1 MKKSWIYCALAS
13 VALTACQTAGTG
25 SGNVRG
31 TQKPVAF
38 TWQSTDSV
46 SGNIT
51 ATFGSGRVFKGTYF
65 QITQDT
71 RVDHLDPLWDGWGR
85 PYRRGDWRYWTRN
98 PGPEFV
104 KTYSGRVLANLHDE
118 TELAIPEQPRFQAV
132 PTTPASPYP
141 PYQSPAISG
150 QRHAR
155 APRQV
160 QVQQPLD
167 SPPEP
172 PSNSDAESH
181 DETDCANVALLLK
194 SPEPDDTSNWA
205 FAAPAP
211 REAKSVLIVPRRK
224 LPDNFSDNR
233 KSPRSANTR
242 QPNLRA

>member
-85 PYRRGDWRYWTRN
+85 PYRRGDWRYWTRD

-118 TELAIPEQPRFQAV
+118 TGEHMRCRFTLISPSRGMAGGGEGRCQLSENEQQINAEF
-132 PTTPASPYP
+132 
-141 PYQSPAISG
+141 
-150 QRHAR
+150 
-155 APRQV
+155 PRQ
-160 QVQQPLD
+160 
-167 SPPEP
+167 S
-172 PSNSDAESH
+172 
-181 DETDCANVALLLK
+181 
-194 SPEPDDTSNWA
+194 
-205 FAAPAP
+205 
-211 REAKSVLIVPRRK
+211 
-224 LPDNFSDNR
+224 
-233 KSPRSANTR
+233 
-242 QPNLRA
+242 